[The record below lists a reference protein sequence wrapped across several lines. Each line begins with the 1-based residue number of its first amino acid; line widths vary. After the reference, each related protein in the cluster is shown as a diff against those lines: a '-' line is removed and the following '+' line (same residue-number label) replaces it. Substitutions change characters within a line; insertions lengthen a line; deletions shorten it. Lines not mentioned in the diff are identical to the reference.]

1 MEYWINKIEYQK
13 MSDIVKKI
21 VDMLRI
27 NVIKVKITVVMC
39 KLDHNRFFNES
50 FALFMIGI
58 IK

>member
-1 MEYWINKIEYQK
+1 